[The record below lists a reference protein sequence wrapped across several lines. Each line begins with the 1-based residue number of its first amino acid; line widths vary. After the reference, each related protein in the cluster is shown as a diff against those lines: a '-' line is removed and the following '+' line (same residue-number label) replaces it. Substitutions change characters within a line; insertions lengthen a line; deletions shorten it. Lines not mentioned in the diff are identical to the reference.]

1 MEQAGSAPNSDA
13 LKSRQGPT
21 RQARVNE
28 DGPGGDPYV
37 ADPKQVF
44 LAQTF
49 LAAQPGMVAGNQKNL
64 QSYDAEDTVNYQS
77 PNGDTAYVGR
87 GIRPM
92 IQPPVPTMAQF
103 LHPDFDGQQLDT
115 DHPNV
120 GYGSGPAFGDA
131 ESIQV
136 PQQAT
141 FGMKG
146 GNGRMKGKSLA
157 SSGKAK
163 GTNFGLGPAGR
174 GPQRNV
180 TA

>member
-21 RQARVNE
+21 RQARVNH
-28 DGPGGDPYV
+28 DGPGGEPYV
-37 ADPKQVF
+37 ADPKEVV
-44 LAQTF
+44 LAQNF
-49 LAAQPGMVAGNQKNL
+49 LVTQPGGVAGNQMNIKSFD
-64 QSYDAEDTVNYQS
+64 QEDTVAYRT
-77 PNGDTAYVGR
+77 PNGDTTFVGQ
-87 GIRPM
+87 GVRPM
-92 IQPPVPTMAQF
+92 VQPPVPTMAQF

>member
-1 MEQAGSAPNSDA
+1 MELAGSAPNSDA
-13 LKSRQGPT
+13 LKSRQGPK
-21 RQARVNE
+21 RQPRINE

-37 ADPKQVF
+37 ADPKQVTLAQYF
-44 LAQTF
+44 LAP
-49 LAAQPGMVAGNQKNL
+49 QPGMVAGNQKNP
-64 QSYDAEDTVNYQS
+64 QSYDAADIVNYQT

-87 GIRPM
+87 GLRPV

-103 LHPDFDGQQLDT
+103 LHPSFDGQKLDAE
-115 DHPNV
+115 HPNV
-120 GYGSGPAFGDA
+120 GYGAGPAPGDA

-146 GNGRMKGKSLA
+146 GNGRMKGKGLM

-163 GTNFGLGPAGR
+163 GTNFGFGPAGR

-180 TA
+180 SA